1 MKVFKALASAAVT
14 VALMVCAAGPQVLAL
29 ASRDAGTIVVD
40 GKTFSSAKNCKGDN
54 WKYDAKS
61 HTLSLDGY
69 TGMYIDLS
77 QQENAVIELSGEN
90 KVTSNV
96 EAPAIQVEG
105 NLTIQGE
112 GSLKLEVTACHSAVY
127 AKGGDLTVDHCK
139 LSVSGHGDV
148 ADSAYLL
155 MADKNV
161 TLSGVHASLGDEING
176 AGGAVGSLG
185 GNILVNDGTIM
196 TIFSRSK
203 ALTSIEGEVRIEGAA
218 TSAELFATESA
229 LYGKT
234 GITISGAENVRA
246 ESNKPESTAVYC
258 PEGTIKITD
267 TPVDIASEGAAMAGK
282 NIEISG
288 GYISDPFDAE
298 VKEVSG
304 MISIVLGT
312 NVVKDLHILTG
323 VKPTNT
329 PTPSPTP
336 TPVPT
341 ATPTPA
347 PSEGGGFQITS
358 RMMIGG
364 GMVVIALAVIAV
376 LIISKMKS
384 RE

>member
-1 MKVFKALASAAVT
+1 
-14 VALMVCAAGPQVLAL
+14 
-29 ASRDAGTIVVD
+29 
-40 GKTFSSAKNCKGDN
+40 
-54 WKYDAKS
+54 
-61 HTLSLDGY
+61 
-69 TGMYIDLS
+69 
-77 QQENAVIELSGEN
+77 
-90 KVTSNV
+90 
-96 EAPAIQVEG
+96 
-105 NLTIQGE
+105 
-112 GSLKLEVTACHSAVY
+112 
-127 AKGGDLTVDHCK
+127 
-139 LSVSGHGDV
+139 
-148 ADSAYLL
+148 
-155 MADKNV
+155 
-161 TLSGVHASLGDEING
+161 
-176 AGGAVGSLG
+176 
-185 GNILVNDGTIM
+185 
-196 TIFSRSK
+196 
-203 ALTSIEGEVRIEGAA
+203 
-218 TSAELFATESA
+218 
-229 LYGKT
+229 
-234 GITISGAENVRA
+234 
-246 ESNKPESTAVYC
+246 
-258 PEGTIKITD
+258 
-267 TPVDIASEGAAMAGK
+267 MAGK

>member
-127 AKGGDLTVDHCK
+127 AKGGDLTVDHCM

-185 GNILVNDGTIM
+185 GNILVN
-196 TIFSRSK
+196 
-203 ALTSIEGEVRIEGAA
+203 V
-218 TSAELFATESA
+218 
-229 LYGKT
+229 YGKT